1 MSEAEGIPAP
11 ELQPRAKRRCFSAA
25 YKARI
30 LEETDSCSER
40 GAVGALLR
48 REGLYSSQL
57 TTWREQYRA
66 EGLYGLCDNKRARK
80 AATPPLENEVARL
93 RQENARLSRRLE
105 QAVAIIEIPQKV
117 SAMLGTPLNSVESG
131 ERHHEGDS
139 IEYAGMEDTVLRF
152 EVDAGGAVFYS
163 QAFYID

>member
-1 MSEAEGIPAP
+1 MGFAITSGPV
-11 ELQPRAKRRCFSAA
+11 K
-25 YKARI
+25 
-30 LEETDSCSER
+30 
-40 GAVGALLR
+40 
-48 REGLYSSQL
+48 
-57 TTWREQYRA
+57 
-66 EGLYGLCDNKRARK
+66 
-80 AATPPLENEVARL
+80 RL
-93 RQENARLSRRLE
+93 RHRWKMMWRGCVRRTRVFPDGLSRPWRSSRSQE
-105 QAVAIIEIPQKV
+105 V